1 MMPVGTR
8 TAKPLRIA
16 VLAGGDSD
24 ERDVSLASGESVA
37 KALAQR
43 GHIVSRVDPA
53 DGPLCSHNWGD
64 IDVAFLALHG
74 KFGEDGHVQGILE
87 EIGIPYTGSN
97 ADASRLAFSKSAS
110 KERFLQ
116 FEVPTP
122 PYVLIHESDDPSRIE
137 KQARKI
143 GYPLVVKPDA
153 QGSSI
158 GVTIVHSPSELSDAL
173 ATCFAFDKFGL
184 LEACVVGSEWT
195 LGLIDDQPLPLI
207 QIETGR
213 LFFDFHAKY
222 EDNAT
227 QYQFEFS
234 LESNIVRAIENAGV
248 RAAQSLGTSGIARV
262 DIRVDRQNCPWVLE
276 VNTIPGFTDHSL
288 VPKAAARVGWSLG
301 ELCEKAIQ
309 SCLPKEDA
317 VRAGRR
323 TLRTPN
329 SRTQNTQTSR

>member
-1 MMPVGTR
+1 MMPLGSR
-8 TAKPLRIA
+8 TGKPLRIA

-24 ERDVSLASGESVA
+24 EREISLASGESVA
-37 KALAQR
+37 QALAQR
-43 GHIVSRVDPA
+43 GHCVSRIDPA
-53 DGPLCSHNWGD
+53 DGPLESCNWD
-64 IDVAFLALHG
+64 ETDAAFLALHG
-74 KFGEDGHVQGILE
+74 KFGEDGHVQSILDA
-87 EIGIPYTGSN
+87 IGMPYTGSD

-122 PYVLIHESDDPSRIE
+122 PYVLIHASDDPSRIE

-158 GVTIVHSPSELSDAL
+158 GVTIVRSPAELSEAL
-173 ATCFAFDKFGL
+173 ETCFAFDKFGL
-184 LEACVVGSEWT
+184 LEACVIGSEWT
-195 LGLIDDQPLPLI
+195 LGLLDDQPLPLI
-207 QIETGR
+207 RIDTHR
-213 LFFDFHAKY
+213 SFFDFHAKY
-222 EDNAT
+222 EDDAT
-227 QYQFEFS
+227 EYQFEFA

-248 RAAQSLGTSGIARV
+248 RAAQSLGTCGIARV
-262 DIRVDRQNCPWVLE
+262 DIRVDRQNRPWVLE

-288 VPKAAARVGWSLG
+288 VPKAAARLGMSLS
-301 ELCEKAIQ
+301 ELCERAVQ
-309 SCLPKEDA
+309 SCLSKFGSRGLRPP
-317 VRAGRR
+317 

>member
-1 MMPVGTR
+1 M
-8 TAKPLRIA
+8 PLRIA

-24 ERDVSLASGESVA
+24 EREVSLASGDGVA
-37 KALAQR
+37 KALAAR
-43 GHIVSRVDPA
+43 GHNVSRIDPA
-53 DGPLCSHNWGD
+53 DAPLCSHNWGD
-64 IDVAFLALHG
+64 FDVAFLALHG
-74 KFGEDGHVQGILE
+74 RFGEDGHVQGILE
-87 EIGIPYTGSN
+87 EIGIPYTGSD

-158 GVTIVHSPSELSDAL
+158 GVTIVHSPSDLSEAL
-173 ATCFAFDKFGL
+173 DTCFAFDKFGL
-184 LEACVVGSEWT
+184 IEACIVGSEWT
-195 LGLIDDQPLPLI
+195 LGIIDDQPLPLI
-207 QIETGR
+207 RIETDR
-213 LFFDFHAKY
+213 KFFDFHAKY
-222 EDNAT
+222 EDNDT
-227 QYQFEFS
+227 QYQFEFA

-248 RAAQSLGTSGIARV
+248 RAAQSLGTSGIVRV

-288 VPKAAARVGWSLG
+288 VPKAAARLGWSLG
-301 ELCEKAIQ
+301 ELCERAIQ
-309 SCLPKEDA
+309 SCLPKTDQPA
-317 VRAGRR
+317 ATRR
-323 TLRTPN
+323 SLRTTN